1 MENKYTLCYIE
12 LARSD
17 LRGIVDYVSNQLFAR
32 QAAMDLVDKLDK
44 AISNLEKFLLS
55 GHLYR
60 NNHRLEDEYRV
71 LVVENYLVFYVVY
84 DNIVEIRRVLYG
96 KRNFEE
102 LI

>member
-1 MENKYTLCYIE
+1 MENRYKLHYIE
-12 LARSD
+12 LAISD
-17 LRGIVDYVSNQLFAR
+17 LREIVHYISNQLFAR
-32 QAAMDLVDKLDK
+32 QAAIELVDKLDK
-44 AISNLEKFLLS
+44 AISNLAHFPFS

-71 LVVENYLVFYVVY
+71 LVVERYVVFYVVY
-84 DNIVEIRRVLYG
+84 DDIVEIRRILYG